1 MQVFSRACIATWK
14 LILSATHHSSRSE
27 IIFRRLGLLSSC
39 GGKPSLEDLNGLS
52 PGRNIE
58 PGNITK
64 QVILMKCMSKLAGW
78 AAALSLLLVGTSWA
92 QINGG
97 SIVGSVLDSSGAAI
111 GGARVTAT
119 NQATNEA
126 LSTVTNET

>member
-1 MQVFSRACIATWK
+1 
-14 LILSATHHSSRSE
+14 
-27 IIFRRLGLLSSC
+27 
-39 GGKPSLEDLNGLS
+39 
-52 PGRNIE
+52 
-58 PGNITK
+58 
-64 QVILMKCMSKLAGW
+64 MKCMSKLAGW
-78 AAALSLLLVGTSWA
+78 AAALSLLLVSTSWA

-126 LSTVTNET
+126 LSTVTSEYYSSEVL